1 MPSRFGW
8 RGADIWVPLMIDR
21 ADPRF
26 VSIRGRLKPGVTLMS
41 AAEQLRVI
49 HQGMESSFPR
59 YYPRGGFNIS
69 MYSLRDGVI
78 REFRTTLYILF
89 AAVILLLLIGCANV
103 TNLQLAR
110 ATERHREMAIRCAVG
125 ARPGRLVRQLLTE
138 SLLLSVAGAAG
149 GVILAIGGTRALVA
163 LMPPFGIPNEARITV
178 NGDVLLFSASLAIAA
193 GVLSGLAPAL
203 AGSRLDLVEALKEGA
218 RGAGQA
224 RHGARIR
231 AGLVAGE
238 MALALVL
245 LVGAGLMLRSFAAYR
260 SVDLGFR
267 PENLLTMRIPLAP
280 ARYSK
285 PTQRNLFY
293 GSLLQRLAVLP
304 GIRTAAVSN
313 SLPPWSNAATEFA
326 VEGRPA
332 QEQVRTAVYF
342 VSGDYFRTLG
352 ASLLRGQMFR
362 EQDEMRGE
370 RPAVIS
376 NFMASHFF
384 EGEDPLGKRIHLGL
398 LQNAGL
404 DSWRTVVGVVST
416 IRNSGVEDEP
426 RPAIYLP
433 YTAMPG
439 AVRFVL
445 ARTERDPTALGP
457 VARAQVSAIDK
468 DQAVG
473 DISTAEQELDID
485 EARPRFSVVLT
496 TTFAAIGLLLSMAG
510 IYGVVSY
517 TFSRRTQEIGVRM
530 AFLGADPGQ
539 IIRMVLRSGLRL
551 ASWGIAI
558 GSLGAWCVTRL
569 IKHLLYQVSPVDPL
583 SFCAAAIVLTA
594 AALAACCIPA
604 RRSARTNPQEALRWE

>member
-1 MPSRFGW
+1 
-8 RGADIWVPLMIDR
+8 
-21 ADPRF
+21 
-26 VSIRGRLKPGVTLMS
+26 
-41 AAEQLRVI
+41 
-49 HQGMESSFPR
+49 
-59 YYPRGGFNIS
+59 
-69 MYSLRDGVI
+69 
-78 REFRTTLYILF
+78 
-89 AAVILLLLIGCANV
+89 
-103 TNLQLAR
+103 
-110 ATERHREMAIRCAVG
+110 
-125 ARPGRLVRQLLTE
+125 
-138 SLLLSVAGAAG
+138 
-149 GVILAIGGTRALVA
+149 
-163 LMPPFGIPNEARITV
+163 
-178 NGDVLLFSASLAIAA
+178 
-193 GVLSGLAPAL
+193 
-203 AGSRLDLVEALKEGA
+203 
-218 RGAGQA
+218 
-224 RHGARIR
+224 
-231 AGLVAGE
+231 
-238 MALALVL
+238 
-245 LVGAGLMLRSFAAYR
+245 
-260 SVDLGFR
+260 
-267 PENLLTMRIPLAP
+267 MRIPLAP

-293 GSLLQRLAVLP
+293 GSLLQRLTALP

-313 SLPPWSNAATEFA
+313 SLPPWSSAATEFT
-326 VEGRPA
+326 VGGRPA

-439 AVRFVL
+439 TVLFVL
-445 ARTERDPTALGP
+445 ARTERDPMAFGP

-496 TTFAAIGLLLSMAG
+496 TTFAAIGLLLATAG

-530 AFLGADPGQ
+530 ALGAEPTQ
-539 IIRMVLRSGLRL
+539 IIQMVLRSGLRL
-551 ASWGIAI
+551 AFWGIAL

-569 IKHLLYQVSPVDPL
+569 IKHLLYQVSPADPW
-583 SFCAAAIVLTA
+583 SFSAAAVVLTSQRR
-594 AALAACCIPA
+594 LRPCYIPA
-604 RRSARTNPQEALRWE
+604 RRAAQN